1 MDELSYSFDFDST
14 TERNLEQCWQ
24 QSEYVDY
31 KLWLKDTYGVTTQ
44 RINHLTG
51 DINLTFDTPE
61 DKIMFILT
69 FG

>member
-1 MDELSYSFDFDST
+1 MDEISYLFELDSPT
-14 TERNLEQCWQ
+14 QRNLEWCWH

-44 RINHLTG
+44 RINYRTRL
-51 DINLTFDTPE
+51 INLTFDTPE